1 MNSMLQGAHV
11 FSHQHQY
18 NPQGEPSWMHQQT
31 QHHQHAQ
38 QAAAA
43 AASAAQQQHY
53 NRIAASHNNSAGGV
67 GQQGGAGAANHSQDN
82 GIMDNVT
89 EENRRTLA
97 FIADLLN
104 EDTREAALLEL
115 SKKRE
120 QVPELALILW
130 HSFGMF

>member
-1 MNSMLQGAHV
+1 MLQGAHV
-11 FSHQHQY
+11 FSHQQAY
-18 NPQGEPSWMHQQT
+18 NPQSEPSWMHQQT
-31 QHHQHAQ
+31 HHQHAQ

-43 AASAAQQQHY
+43 AATAAQHQHY
-53 NRIAASHNNSAGGV
+53 NRMGVTHNTAVPHALTHGQDTGIAD
-67 GQQGGAGAANHSQDN
+67 ANVS
-82 GIMDNVT
+82 

-97 FIADLLN
+97 FIADLLV

-130 HSFGMF
+130 HSFGR